1 MASREKGIQVLSE
14 IVRYEAQDGC
24 EVELTPARIINEI
37 LPQKYRN
44 SVDARG
50 AAVLIAKLSARR
62 MNPLSG
68 DCTIGVFKGVPT
80 IMPSIGY
87 YRRVAASVDTF
98 DGVEKG
104 VIVQTSDGRLH
115 ELEGSFYTPEGS
127 VLVGGW
133 CKAYDKS
140 RSRPVVAKVSMA
152 EYDQRN
158 GMWESKPGT
167 MIQKVAESQALREL
181 YPGKFD
187 GTYTREELPAEDPRA
202 EVAVQAEPEIEV
214 PDFGFGDKQDKQ
226 DEEDVEDAPE
236 EGAED

>member
-1 MASREKGIQVLSE
+1 MSE
-14 IVRYEAQDGC
+14 IVTYEAQDGC
-24 EVELTPARIINEI
+24 EVELTPARIVNEI
-37 LPQKYRN
+37 VPQKYRN
-44 SVDARG
+44 SIDERA

-62 MNPLSG
+62 MNPLAG

-87 YRRVAASVDTF
+87 YRRVAASVETF

-104 VIVQTSDGRLH
+104 VIVLTPDGRLH
-115 ELEGSFYTPEGS
+115 ELEGSFYIPEEGD

-133 CKAYDKS
+133 CKAYDKG
-140 RSRPVVAKVSMA
+140 RSRPVVCKVAMA
-152 EYDQRN
+152 EYDQKN
-158 GMWESKPGT
+158 TMWEEKPGT

-202 EVAVQAEPEIEV
+202 VVAAPAEAEVEI
-214 PDFGFGDKQDKQ
+214 PDFEFA
-226 DEEDVEDAPE
+226 DETDAPD
-236 EGAED
+236 GAEG